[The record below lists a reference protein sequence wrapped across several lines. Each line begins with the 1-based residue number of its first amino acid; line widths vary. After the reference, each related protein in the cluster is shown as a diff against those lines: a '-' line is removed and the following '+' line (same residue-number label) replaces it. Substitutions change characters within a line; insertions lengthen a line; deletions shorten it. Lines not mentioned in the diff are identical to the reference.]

1 METDFTL
8 PLLPPPP
15 EIETREILK
24 QLTLSHRHLAE
35 LKGVVKTIPNE
46 QILINTLS
54 LKEKK
59 YNVEKTPFL
68 ATYGITWKKNA
79 VFFHIKLLIETK
91 RHFCINDNL
100 KNNVIHRITRK

>member
-1 METDFTL
+1 MKTDFTL

-54 LKEKK
+54 PSKRKS
-59 YNVEKTPFL
+59 
-68 ATYGITWKKNA
+68 ITWKKNA
-79 VFFHIKLLIETK
+79 IFCHVNCNVAKKRLFLPYHIA
-91 RHFCINDNL
+91 H
-100 KNNVIHRITRK
+100 

>member
-1 METDFTL
+1 MKTDFTL

-35 LKGVVKTIPNE
+35 LKGVVKKIPNE

-59 YNVEKTPFL
+59 YNVEKKRRFL
-68 ATYGITWKKNA
+68 PY
-79 VFFHIKLLIETK
+79 HIA
-91 RHFCINDNL
+91 H
-100 KNNVIHRITRK
+100 

>member
-1 METDFTL
+1 MKTDFTL

-46 QILINTLS
+46 QILINT
-54 LKEKK
+54 KK
-59 YNVEKTPFL
+59 YNVAK
-68 ATYGITWKKNA
+68 
-79 VFFHIKLLIETK
+79 K
-91 RHFCINDNL
+91 RHFLPYHILHLYEMDFL
-100 KNNVIHRITRK
+100 YK

>member
-1 METDFTL
+1 MKTDFTL

-59 YNVEKTPFL
+59 YNVAK
-68 ATYGITWKKNA
+68 
-79 VFFHIKLLIETK
+79 K
-91 RHFCINDNL
+91 RHFLPYHILHLYKMDFL
-100 KNNVIHRITRK
+100 YK

>member
-1 METDFTL
+1 MKTDFTL

-15 EIETREILK
+15 EIETHEILK

-59 YNVEKTPFL
+59 YNVEK
-68 ATYGITWKKNA
+68 
-79 VFFHIKLLIETK
+79 K
-91 RHFCINDNL
+91 RHFLPRVVQRGKKTLFFSISNCSLIR
-100 KNNVIHRITRK
+100 KNIFVSMIT

>member
-35 LKGVVKTIPNE
+35 LKRVVKTIPNE

-59 YNVEKTPFL
+59 YNVEK
-68 ATYGITWKKNA
+68 
-79 VFFHIKLLIETK
+79 K
-91 RHFCINDNL
+91 RHFFPYHIA
-100 KNNVIHRITRK
+100 H